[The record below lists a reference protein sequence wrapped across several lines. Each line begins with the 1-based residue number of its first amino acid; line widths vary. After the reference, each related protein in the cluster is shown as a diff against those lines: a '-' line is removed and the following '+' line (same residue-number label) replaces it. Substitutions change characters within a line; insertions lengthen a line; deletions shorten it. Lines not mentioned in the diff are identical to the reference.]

1 MISRGEI
8 TKRAQID
15 GVDAQ
20 TVERDYLLAHI
31 SVDVASLA
39 GEAMI
44 LKGGTSLR
52 LGHYENYRYS
62 ADLDYS
68 LVGITGAEAVAML
81 GAALENCRVRMG
93 LQVLGLD
100 ASVATPYVSFVGPL
114 GAKPRRIKLDLADD
128 ELVLTHELV
137 NLTVDWRDLPA
148 GAEIRCYTLNET
160 CAEKFRCVIQR
171 RQCRDVYDLWNLLD
185 ERGGADLYASWHIF
199 EQKAQ
204 HKGIDP
210 KRFFE
215 RWDEGL
221 DWYRKR
227 WDAELGDYLG
237 ATTPDFGRIS
247 RVISGKA
254 AEVRDYLAT

>member
-1 MISRGEI
+1 MAGANRGIIGGGAPVISRGEI

-20 TVERDYLLAHI
+20 TVERDYLLANI
-31 SVDVASLA
+31 AVDVASLA

-68 LVGITGAEAVAML
+68 LVGITGADAVAML

-128 ELVLTHELV
+128 ELVLTHELA

-171 RQCRDVYDLWNLLD
+171 RQCRDVSDLWNLLD
-185 ERGGADLYASWHIF
+185 ERGRCRPLRLLAYLRAKSPTQGDRS
-199 EQKAQ
+199 KA
-204 HKGIDP
+204 IL
-210 KRFFE
+210 R
-215 RWDEGL
+215 
-221 DWYRKR
+221 
-227 WDAELGDYLG
+227 ALGRRPRLVSEALG
-237 ATTPDFGRIS
+237 CRTW
-247 RVISGKA
+247 
-254 AEVRDYLAT
+254 

>member
-20 TVERDYLLAHI
+20 TVERDYLLANI
-31 SVDVASLA
+31 AVDVASLA

-68 LVGITGAEAVAML
+68 LVGITGADAVAML

-128 ELVLTHELV
+128 ELVLTHELA

-171 RQCRDVYDLWNLLD
+171 RQCRDVSDLWNLLD
-185 ERGGADLYASWHIF
+185 ERGRCRPLRLLAYLRAKSPTQGDRS
-199 EQKAQ
+199 KA
-204 HKGIDP
+204 IL
-210 KRFFE
+210 R
-215 RWDEGL
+215 
-221 DWYRKR
+221 
-227 WDAELGDYLG
+227 ALGRRPRLVSEALG
-237 ATTPDFGRIS
+237 CRTW
-247 RVISGKA
+247 
-254 AEVRDYLAT
+254 